1 LKFCPKCNR
10 LMIPRRRENQTV
22 LKCPACGHEEPIG
35 QQRMAIVDSISSE
48 KHHKI
53 GVVKALRKAP
63 SHEEREMFKEEY
75 YSIFLE
81 TLAESESE
89 ESE

>member
-1 LKFCPKCNR
+1 
-10 LMIPRRRENQTV
+10 
-22 LKCPACGHEEPIG
+22 
-35 QQRMAIVDSISSE
+35 MAIVDSISSE